1 MRYMCQGASPDEE
14 CLRQRIDPQENKNNK
29 KRCVLIFKDM
39 PSMRKLFLLPDEFY
53 LIAENM
59 IIHKEEDEEHVD
71 DVLEQAMAD
80 EQELQDMRREVSSA
94 ALMSEMMMINSI
106 IPVRLSFDFNLNKSL
121 YKVSQKTSPQIC
133 H

>member
-14 CLRQRIDPQENKNNK
+14 SLRQRIDPQENKNNK

-53 LIAENM
+53 LVAENM
-59 IIHKEEDEEHVD
+59 IIHEEEDEEHVD